1 MESKKWAIGDSVVV
15 KLGVIDPDLGGDLS
29 GWQGR
34 ITAIYEDQDPVTV
47 GIEWDSLTLKS
58 IPEEHIAKS
67 EEEGLSWSE
76 MNLYPSE
83 VAPAVARDT
92 EDDVAATIK
101 ELEPLYNWRH
111 LGGEQ
116 GKRVQEI
123 VNSAQD
129 RKELTVLRTWH
140 AYLKEHL
147 KVPFRAVVEEYDE
160 PGPIREGDRVTVM
173 RIMRLDNSYGT
184 IVAVKHKSGSHQFPL
199 CDLKAPDADTQTE
212 QLVDDYAVWFAN
224 R

>member
-1 MESKKWAIGDSVVV
+1 MESKKWTIGDSVVV
-15 KLGVIDPDLGGDLS
+15 KPGVTDPDMGGDIG

-76 MNLYPSE
+76 INLYASE
-83 VAPAVARDT
+83 VASAVVRDT
-92 EDDVAATIK
+92 KADVAATIK
-101 ELEPLYNWRH
+101 ELEPLYNWRY

-123 VNSAQD
+123 INSAKD
-129 RKELTVLRTWH
+129 RSELTIFRTWH
-140 AYLKEHL
+140 AYLQKQL
-147 KVPFRAVVEEYDE
+147 KVSFRATVSDYDG
-160 PGPIREGDRVTVM
+160 PGPVREGDQVTV
-173 RIMRLDNSYGT
+173 IGILDLDTLYGT
-184 IVAVKHKSGSHQFPL
+184 LVQVQHKRGVYQFAL

-212 QLVDDYAVWFAN
+212 QLVEDYAMWYAN